1 MDTTPSIKTEP
12 HLQYRI
18 AISSRE
24 QFYKLVSELNNRCGT
39 GSKNWTIRNKVLKKF
54 KRGDNSPVKVLLEIG
69 NPHVSEKDFLFIFIK
84 VNVTTW

>member
-1 MDTTPSIKTEP
+1 MDTTQAIKTEP

-24 QFYKLVSELNNRCGT
+24 QFYQLVSELNNRCGT
-39 GSKNWTIRNKVLKKF
+39 GAKNWTIRNKVLKKF
-54 KRGDNSPVKVLLEIG
+54 KRGDNSPAKVLLEIG